1 MSAALIIVAA
11 AFAAALALG
20 LRARAGRTMGLEQW
34 TVGGRGFGTAF
45 VFLLMAG
52 EIYTTFTFL
61 GGSGIAY
68 GKGGPAYYIL
78 CYLTLAYVTSYWLL
92 PPVWR
97 YAKERRLFTQPDFFA
112 AKYESPALGMLVA
125 LVGLVALVPYMVL
138 QFKGLG
144 IIVST
149 ASYGAISPAVAVWIG
164 AVAVTVYVVVS
175 GVHGSA
181 WTAVLKDISILGVV
195 VFLGIYLPLR
205 YYGGYQA
212 MFEAIEAQKPGFLA
226 LPAQGQSP
234 TWFAT
239 TTLLTALGA
248 YMWPHT
254 FGSLY
259 TAKEPRSFRRNA
271 AILPLYQLI
280 NLFVFVVGFAAV
292 LQVPGLTGPNV
303 DLALFKISLQ
313 TFPPWFIGVIGAT
326 GVLTALVPGS
336 MILIAAST
344 LLANNIVRPLAAAS
358 HGLQLCHAA
367 LPMLHYQPHGAQ
379 SPRPAGG
386 GGRDPCGRRHGG
398 VDQPRRVQPRPLSA
412 TRTASRCEYRRAG
425 TGRESGCYSRRRAG
439 NPAIASRAGGGVS
452 TAPSRR
458 VRYKQGWGVHS
469 PRWAVSHDAP
479 RTATLTSATRSV
491 EAALISGFTPRRT

>member
-1 MSAALIIVAA
+1 MSSALVIVAA
-11 AFAAALALG
+11 AFVVALGLG
-20 LRARAGRTMGLEQW
+20 LRARSGREMGLEQW

-78 CYLTLAYVTSYWLL
+78 CYLTLGYVTSYWLL

-97 YAKERRLFTQPDFFA
+97 YAKERQLYTQPDFFA
-112 AKYESPALGMLVA
+112 AKYDSPALGMLVA
-125 LVGLVALVPYMVL
+125 LVGIVALVPYMVL

-149 ASYGAISPAVAVWIG
+149 ASYGVITPAAAVWIG
-164 AVAVTVYVVVS
+164 AAAVTVYVVVS

-181 WTAVLKDISILGVV
+181 WTAALKDIGILFVV
-195 VFLGIYLPLR
+195 VFLGIYLPFH
-205 YYGGYQA
+205 YYGGFEA
-212 MFEAIEAQKPGFLA
+212 MFRAIEAQKPGFLA

-259 TAKEPRSFRRNA
+259 TAKEPGSFRRNA
-271 AILPLYQLI
+271 ALLPLYQLI
-280 NLFVFVVGFAAV
+280 NLFVFIIGFAAV

-336 MILIAAST
+336 MILIAGAT
-344 LLANNIVRPLAAAS
+344 LTANNIVRPLRPGMTDAATARLAKLFVPVMALVCVGFTLSGGDTIVQLLLMGYNFVTQLFPCFIASLMRRNPLDRRAAAA
-358 HGLQLCHAA
+358 GIVAGVGMVA
-367 LPMLHYQPHGAQ
+367 LTTL
-379 SPRPAGG
+379 GG
-386 GGRDPCGRRHGG
+386 FS
-398 VDQPRRVQPRPLSA
+398 LSA
-412 TRTASRCEYRRAG
+412 YPQLGPLRDVNIGVLALVVNLLVTAVVAKLFQPAARAQ
-425 TGRESGCYSRRRAG
+425 
-439 NPAIASRAGGGVS
+439 PA
-452 TAPSRR
+452 
-458 VRYKQGWGVHS
+458 
-469 PRWAVSHDAP
+469 
-479 RTATLTSATRSV
+479 
-491 EAALISGFTPRRT
+491 E

>member
-1 MSAALIIVAA
+1 MNSALVIVAA

-20 LRARAGRTMGLEQW
+20 LRARSGREMGLEQW

-97 YAKERRLFTQPDFFA
+97 YAKDHGLFTQPDFFA
-112 AKYESPALGMLVA
+112 KKYASPGLGMLVA
-125 LVGLVALVPYMVL
+125 LVGLVALVPYTVL

-149 ASYGAISPAVAVWIG
+149 ASYGVISPALAVWIG
-164 AVAVTVYVVVS
+164 AAAMTVYVIVS

-181 WTAVLKDISILGVV
+181 WTAVLKDTTILCVV
-195 VFLGIYLPLR
+195 VFLGIYLPLH
-205 YYGGYQA
+205 YYGSYEGLFQT
-212 MFEAIEAQKPGFLA
+212 IEAQKPGFLA
-226 LPAQGQSP
+226 LPAEGQGP
-234 TWFAT
+234 TWFAS

-248 YMWPHT
+248 FMWPHT

-271 AILPLYQLI
+271 ALLPLYQI
-280 NLFVFVVGFAAV
+280 IQLFVFVVGFTAV
-292 LQVPGLTGPNV
+292 LQVPGLKGPDV
-303 DLALFKISLQ
+303 DLALFKLSLQ
-313 TFPPWFIGVIGAT
+313 SFPPWIVGIVGAT

-336 MILIAAST
+336 MLLISAAT
-344 LLANNIVRPLAAAS
+344 LLANNIVRPLRPGMDDIATARLSKIFVPVIVLVCVGFTLSGGDTIVQLLLMGYNFVTQLFPCFLMSLMARNPLDRRAAAAGIVAGVATVAVTVLMGVNLAQIP
-358 HGLQLCHAA
+358 GLGPLRDVNIGVLALVVNVIVTAA
-367 LPMLHYQPHGAQ
+367 VALVL
-379 SPRPAGG
+379 RPS
-386 GGRDPCGRRHGG
+386 
-398 VDQPRRVQPRPLSA
+398 VRVQ
-412 TRTASRCEYRRAG
+412 TAR
-425 TGRESGCYSRRRAG
+425 
-439 NPAIASRAGGGVS
+439 
-452 TAPSRR
+452 
-458 VRYKQGWGVHS
+458 
-469 PRWAVSHDAP
+469 
-479 RTATLTSATRSV
+479 
-491 EAALISGFTPRRT
+491 